1 MFGHHDDVIK
11 QDQKRNAD
19 VQLPD
24 SAFELLTTPTN
35 DSGSTNDATNDQQ
48 YSSSQQNDDSQTND
62 QQAPVPTDLP
72 PVNKTAI
79 DGISNSPSN
88 SLASPFDLAEA
99 HRRAQE
105 SNQSEPKEQPSA
117 PEQKPQERTDSA
129 PKLEEPE
136 ELSYTPEQAATF
148 PNMLH
153 DEPEQTTDQYLSQIQ
168 NGTVDDLLGIKQS
181 ALLQLAPLVGQL
193 DLPAADKFKALMMLI
208 QASDNQDLIPKAYEA
223 AQAIEDEQLRAQ
235 ALLDIV
241 NEINYFTQQKKSS
254 ND

>member
-35 DSGSTNDATNDQQ
+35 DSGSTNNATNDQQ
-48 YSSSQQNDDSQTND
+48 NSSQQNDDSQTND
-62 QQAPVPTDLP
+62 QQTPVPTDLP
-72 PVNKTAI
+72 PVNKTSI

-105 SNQSEPKEQPSA
+105 SNQSEPKKQLSA
-117 PEQKPQERTDSA
+117 PEPKPQERTDSA

-153 DEPEQTTDQYLSQIQ
+153 DEPEQTTDQYLSQLQ
-168 NGTVDDLLGIKQS
+168 NGSLDDLVGIKQS
-181 ALLQLAPLVGQL
+181 ALEQLAPLVGQL
-193 DLPAADKFKALMMLI
+193 ELPPADKFKTFMMLI
-208 QASDNQDLIPKAYEA
+208 QASDNQNLIPKAYEA
-223 AQAIEDEQLRAQ
+223 AQAIQDEQLRAQ